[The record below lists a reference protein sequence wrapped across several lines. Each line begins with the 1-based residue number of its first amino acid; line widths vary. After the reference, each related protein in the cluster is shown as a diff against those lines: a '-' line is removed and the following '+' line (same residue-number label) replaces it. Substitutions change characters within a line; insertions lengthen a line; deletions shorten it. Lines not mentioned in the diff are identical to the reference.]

1 MVTRSSL
8 IWVMTGIAAGIA
20 GGWLWNREHAVD
32 VAPSAGST
40 LASEPIRSPFTQR
53 REERATHRT
62 PSDARS
68 TREIGSVGAASQS
81 SEFSHR
87 ESIYESAKHAD
98 REQLAAMIA
107 DAHAIAN
114 PVERRNTLEVLL
126 LRYAELDVDGALG
139 QALENE
145 PQTAAHLLGALTA
158 VAPEQTWERAKQV
171 TNPAERFA
179 YLDAVVQACAAQDPE
194 RAFAKVAD
202 LPAEWQRS
210 ELLQAVVTSIAD
222 RDPRLAMKLAESQGP
237 IVSGRLTELI
247 ATQWSRNNPSEAA
260 RWVEGLSRQ
269 DQGRYAYR
277 IAEAYV
283 AQKPS
288 EALAW
293 GLRLAGSPER
303 YLWSSMLGEMAKY
316 DPDQA
321 LQIAQAAES
330 PAQRAQAM
338 GKVLA
343 AIAQTNPSLAM
354 TQLMKLPA
362 GGMRSE
368 VLGEVARSVAA
379 LTPTQALDWLNDID
393 EKSMQLE
400 AANTLGWALSSR
412 NAEAAAQLVDRV
424 PKEARA
430 NWITAVALGYAASD
444 VEKGRQWVRRYGNE
458 GAQTA
463 TQFARAVASRNPEAA
478 VQLVEDVAD
487 DQERDRLLR
496 GLLPPLAEHS
506 PALAA
511 RWAERVTDDDLRAR
525 SMNEV
530 ASTWAQY
537 DPAAARKWVLSLDDG
552 PIKDQ
557 ALTALVQRGGA
568 SVDDMQQIINQIQM
582 PERRSQAVLMA
593 AMSMSRSD
601 MEGARTLLRRYPL
614 DPARQ
619 RQFDDYVQRRGR
631 GQ

>member
-20 GGWLWNREHAVD
+20 GGWLWNREHVVEVPASV
-32 VAPSAGST
+32 GST
-40 LASEPIRSPFTQR
+40 TPSEPIRSPFTQR
-53 REERATHRT
+53 HEERANYLS
-62 PSDARS
+62 PSEANRS
-68 TREIGSVGAASQS
+68 SKAERESGQS

-98 REQLAAMIA
+98 RDQLASMIA
-107 DAHAIAN
+107 AARGITN
-114 PVERRNTLEVLL
+114 PVERRNTLDVLL

-139 QALENE
+139 QALDNDPE
-145 PQTAAHLLGALTA
+145 TAKHLLASLTA

-179 YLDAVVQACAAQDPE
+179 YLDAVVQAWAAQDPE
-194 RAFAKVAD
+194 RAFGKVAD
-202 LPAEWQRS
+202 LPVEWQRS
-210 ELLQAVVTSIAD
+210 ELLQSVVTSIAD
-222 RDPRLAMKLAESQGP
+222 RDPRLALKLAESQGP
-237 IVSGRLTELI
+237 IVAGQLTDLI

-277 IAEAYV
+277 VAEAYV

-303 YLWSSMLGEMAKY
+303 YLWSSMLGDMAKY

-354 TQLMKLPA
+354 SHLMKMPA

-368 VLGEVARSVAA
+368 VLGEVVRSVAA
-379 LTPTQALDWLNDID
+379 LSPTQALDWLSDID
-393 EKSMQLE
+393 DKPMQLE
-400 AANTLGWALSSR
+400 AANGLGWALSNR
-412 NAEAAAQLVDRV
+412 NPEAAAQLLDRI

-430 NWITAVALGYAASD
+430 NWITAVALGYANTD
-444 VEKGRQWVRRYGNE
+444 VEKGRQWVRRYSNE

-463 TQFARAVASRNPEAA
+463 AQFARAVASRNPDAA
-478 VQLVEDVAD
+478 VQLVEDAAD

-511 RWAERVTDDDLRAR
+511 RLADRVTDDELRAR
-525 SMNEV
+525 SIIDV
-530 ASTWAQY
+530 AGTWAQY
-537 DPAAARKWVLSLDDG
+537 DPPAARKWVMSLDDG
-552 PIKDQ
+552 PAKEQ
-557 ALTALVQRGGA
+557 ALTALVQRGGN
-568 SVDDMQQIINQIQM
+568 SVDDVQQIINQIQT

-593 AMSMSRSD
+593 AMNMSRND